1 MNEINSITMDNGK
14 NLIKYKI
21 IKAINLSWKSC
32 DLDIF
37 CQKMKIK
44 IKMEIKVKMKCLV
57 NLCIQ
62 KCFEK
67 M

>member
-1 MNEINSITMDNGK
+1 MSSITMDNGK

-21 IKAINLSWKSC
+21 IKAINPSWKSC

-44 IKMEIKVKMKCLV
+44 IKMEMKVKMKCLV